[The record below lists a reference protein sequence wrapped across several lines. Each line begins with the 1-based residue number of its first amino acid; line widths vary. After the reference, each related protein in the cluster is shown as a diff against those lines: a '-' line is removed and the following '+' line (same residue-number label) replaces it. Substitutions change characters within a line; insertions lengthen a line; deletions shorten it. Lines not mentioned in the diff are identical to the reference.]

1 MREKYTD
8 NMALKKLTKRKD
20 KKKLYQPG
28 GMYSNNTIPAALS
41 TTNIVQEESDPS
53 ILQAKEKKLEQET
66 QLLQAQASQASEKI
80 EQDRAVADQQI
91 EMAGANATAGLDA
104 GVDGLTKIA
113 DKFVKPEA
121 KTKADNPFT
130 SALNAGRLTKASNLA
145 QKATAGNA
153 PGMNL
158 ITNAKAADKALNLAS
173 KSGGSVMSS
182 ATTGKTIVTNAAGDI
197 VKQGSSIGA
206 GLKNFATSGAGIGT
220 IAGIAGAGVSK
231 LSDDGD
237 ATTMNF
243 GEGAGKTLS
252 GIGTGI
258 GAAATTA
265 MLAGSAL
272 GPVGTLV
279 GAGLGAI
286 YGLGKGFIQRGKARR
301 EKRKLARKEKAEINA
316 FQDKQKSRFLTAQS
330 NVRASELKSKTFSG
344 YDLGVNTTAKLGG
357 LRLGMP
363 RYGN

>member
-1 MREKYTD
+1 
-8 NMALKKLTKRKD
+8 MALKKLIKRKD
-20 KKKLYQPG
+20 KKKRYQPG
-28 GMYSNNTIPAALS
+28 GMYSNNTIPAGLS
-41 TTNIVQEESDPS
+41 TTNIVKEESDPNV
-53 ILQAKEKKLEQET
+53 LKAQEEKLT
-66 QLLQAQASQASEKI
+66 RDTTLLQEQASKVSDQI
-80 EQDRAVADQQI
+80 EQDKQFDDQKI
-91 EMAGANATAGLDA
+91 EAAGANATAGLDA
-104 GVDGLTKIA
+104 GVSGLTQIA
-113 DKFVKPEA
+113 DKFIKPENR
-121 KTKADNPFT
+121 TKSSNPLST
-130 SALNAGRLTKASNLA
+130 GLNAGRITKASNLA

-153 PGMNL
+153 TGMNL
-158 ITNAKAADKALNLAS
+158 ITNAKAADKALNLAQ
-173 KSGGSVMSS
+173 KAGGQVMSS
-182 ATTGKTIVTNAAGDI
+182 AETGKTIVTNAAGDI
-197 VKQGSSIGA
+197 VKQGSSIGS
-206 GLKNFATSGAGIGT
+206 GLKSFATSGAGIGT
-220 IAGIAGAGVSK
+220 IASLAGAGVSK
-231 LSDDGD
+231 LADDKD

-243 GEGAGKTLS
+243 GEGTGKTLS

-301 EKRKLARKEKAEINA
+301 EKRQIENKRKASINK
-316 FQDKQKSRFLTAQS
+316 FNTKQKSTFLTAQAG
-330 NVRASELKSKTFSG
+330 VRAAELKSKTFSG